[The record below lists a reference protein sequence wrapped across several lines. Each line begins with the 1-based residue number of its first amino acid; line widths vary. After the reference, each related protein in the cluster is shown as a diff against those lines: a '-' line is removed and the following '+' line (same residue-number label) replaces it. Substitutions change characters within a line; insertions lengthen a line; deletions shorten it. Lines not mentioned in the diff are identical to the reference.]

1 MILPFRRLALG
12 LGLTVAGGLAVWSS
26 FQKPANVQP
35 AKPAEQA
42 RATAVPRVAD
52 GPVRPKPLPG
62 SRRTASEVSSPDA
75 TSAIDAASTAAMEQR
90 PLVPVAFEPTREE
103 LELRALI
110 VERQASKQ
118 LKTLLGVLDLSE
130 AQQDR
135 IFSSLARHS
144 DYYHPALQFQNTTGE
159 TIAAVP
165 VAKLTPTTSSTPS
178 TPAATDP
185 TVDPVLA
192 ELDPDQVEVYE
203 RYRSERDA
211 FWAGVVDDVEK
222 QLNSNGE

>member
-1 MILPFRRLALG
+1 MGRGAPP
-12 LGLTVAGGLAVWSS
+12 TEN
-26 FQKPANVQP
+26 P
-35 AKPAEQA
+35 
-42 RATAVPRVAD
+42 
-52 GPVRPKPLPG
+52 
-62 SRRTASEVSSPDA
+62 SPDA
-75 TSAIDAASTAAMEQR
+75 IGVIEVGQHSGAIGVARAR
-90 PLVPVAFEPTREE
+90 VPVAFEPTREE

-110 VERQASKQ
+110 VERQANKQ

-130 AQQDR
+130 AQQDS
-135 IFSSLARHS
+135 IFSTLARHS

-159 TIAAVP
+159 PIAAVP
-165 VAKLTPTTSSTPS
+165 VAKLTPATPGTPETPS

-185 TVDPVLA
+185 TVDPILA

-222 QLNSNGE
+222 QLNTNGE